1 MSAGIAGHCDYLLDN
16 VIHAS
21 VSEIALQ
28 IEYLIAW
35 YNKSNSL
42 IAKTNLQSRCTST
55 CIWHHNARQFI
66 LIRCKHSTESLRI
79 GFAISRKEP
88 YLTVA

>member
-42 IAKTNLQSRCTST
+42 IAKINLQSRCEYLHLASQCST
-55 CIWHHNARQFI
+55 V
-66 LIRCKHSTESLRI
+66 
-79 GFAISRKEP
+79 
-88 YLTVA
+88 YLD